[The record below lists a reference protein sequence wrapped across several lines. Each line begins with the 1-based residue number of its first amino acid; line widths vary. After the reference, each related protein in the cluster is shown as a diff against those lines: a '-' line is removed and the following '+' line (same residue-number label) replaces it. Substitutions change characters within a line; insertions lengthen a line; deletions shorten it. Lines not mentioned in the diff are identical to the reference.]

1 MAQLLYDLFD
11 AVAVHVE
18 LDLPRQ
24 VEDQECGWV
33 GLVEFY
39 SPLHLVEQPA
49 DILEEE
55 LHRVDDGPVG
65 SDLIFL
71 HDIVDGDEIIRSMWW
86 GGKLW
91 LAGSRLTRTAALF
104 PNIWV

>member
-71 HDIVDGDEIIRSMWW
+71 HDIVDRDEIIEIDVVGWEVVV
-86 GGKLW
+86 GG
-91 LAGSRLTRTAALF
+91 
-104 PNIWV
+104 V